1 MSARLLDGRE
11 LASHLRRELQ
21 HRLERLVD
29 PEAEGADAPCL
40 AIVRDASSEPAS
52 VYAASLERA
61 ARSIGAAA
69 RIIDAEE
76 AAAGAGLEAT
86 IAGLNADPMVAGIVI
101 AQPFAD
107 AARGRRLVELIDPAK
122 DVDGATPTNAGRLA
136 RGEPAFVP
144 ATALAVVA
152 ILEGYGVEVASRRAV
167 VVGRSAVVGRP
178 VASLLLARDATVV
191 ICHRATR
198 NLARET
204 RRAEILVAAAGQP
217 GLIRPEMVNRSTVIV
232 DCGINA
238 VDGRIV
244 GDVEFDAVAPV
255 VRAISPVPGGV
266 GTVTPMMVLR
276 QTVESA
282 ERMRSTGHAAGHSG
296 SASMSSSGTEP
307 SMNPSRSIVS

>member
-1 MSARLLDGRE
+1 MSARLLDGRA

-21 HRLERLVD
+21 HRVERLRPSEGD
-29 PEAEGADAPCL
+29 PGPTL
-40 AIVRDASSEPAS
+40 AILVDGSSEAAAIYAS
-52 VYAASLERA
+52 GLERA
-61 ARSIGAAA
+61 ARSVGVDS
-69 RIIDAEE
+69 RLVTLGRGSDAET
-76 AAAGAGLEAT
+76 T
-86 IAGLNADPMVAGIVI
+86 IEGLNADPQVAGIVI

-107 AARGRRLVELIDPAK
+107 VAAGRRLVERIDPSK

-144 ATALAVVA
+144 ATALAVIA
-152 ILEGYGVEVASRRAV
+152 LLEADGVEVAGRRAV
-167 VVGRSAVVGRP
+167 IVGRSAVVGRP

-204 RRAEILVAAAGQP
+204 RRAELLVAAAGVP
-217 GLIRPEMVNRSTVIV
+217 NLIRPEMVNRSATIV

-238 VDGRIV
+238 TDGGII
-244 GDVEFDAVAPV
+244 GDVDFAAVAPV

-266 GTVTPMMVLR
+266 GPVTPMMVLR

-282 ERMRSTGHAAGHSG
+282 ERQRL
-296 SASMSSSGTEP
+296 
-307 SMNPSRSIVS
+307 SR